1 MQLRNQ
7 FDNFTIQN
15 TSYYFSPPLSLSLSF
30 SLSFFLILFIYSF
43 VVIVIVTAAT
53 IAAAPCLCMLENN
66 TKCIRT
72 TTIKQANERESKPI
86 FNNIKRQVH
95 DREGK
100 RERELLNRI
109 KKKKYEQT
117 LEYKIWSNI
126 FIARGERAGW
136 VGERMGVDSSLVKN
150 NSHIWCTTYTFTAS
164 LTRWVALIYARRL
177 NNNCACMYVCMSV

>member
-15 TSYYFSPPLSLSLSF
+15 TSYYFLPPLSLPLV
-30 SLSFFLILFIYSF
+30 LAFFLSHSIYIFIRCNSNRYRCYDCRC
-43 VVIVIVTAAT
+43 AMPLHAW
-53 IAAAPCLCMLENN
+53 
-66 TKCIRT
+66 
-72 TTIKQANERESKPI
+72 KQHKMHTHHYNQASEWERESKPI

-126 FIARGERAGW
+126 FIARGERTGW